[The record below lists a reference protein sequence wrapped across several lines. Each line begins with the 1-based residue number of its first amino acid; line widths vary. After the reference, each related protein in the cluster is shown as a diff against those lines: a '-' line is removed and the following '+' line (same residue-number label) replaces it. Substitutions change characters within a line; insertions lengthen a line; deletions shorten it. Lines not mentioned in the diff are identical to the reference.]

1 MVKTI
6 YLRPVM
12 SDDKMKEHEGENFNN
27 SYYNTIIDYD
37 CDCYGYE
44 EENSKKNPQLLFKFR
59 KKIIEKKFTDLAL
72 QSFLELSKKKHDNRG
87 AAAGKLNK
95 DALPNY
101 VNILVNENGFRSKF
115 LKSNGELSKTLT
127 SNLSKSNVAGFLDK
141 ADRNLKGKG
150 ETCRETA
157 FNRDNPEL
165 WKNALSF
172 LKKCDSIFKQLEP
185 TKYNLQRTA
194 ADLSPDFVIPGTAF
208 STVTINYS
216 WRTGMHKDTGDFE
229 DGFGNL
235 IVIEDPYNKNTYKGC
250 YLGFPRFKV
259 CVDVKTGDFLGM
271 NVHEWHCNTE
281 FIGTSKTIYG
291 NFSDID
297 IKNNWYFNRMSIVLY
312 LRKKMI
318 NCKMKK
324 MIGGS
329 NNNNI
334 FESYLNNQ
342 ISQKQ
347 LYFYLNYNNL
357 KFD

>member
-1 MVKTI
+1 
-6 YLRPVM
+6 
-12 SDDKMKEHEGENFNN
+12 
-27 SYYNTIIDYD
+27 
-37 CDCYGYE
+37 
-44 EENSKKNPQLLFKFR
+44 
-59 KKIIEKKFTDLAL
+59 
-72 QSFLELSKKKHDNRG
+72 
-87 AAAGKLNK
+87 
-95 DALPNY
+95 
-101 VNILVNENGFRSKF
+101 
-115 LKSNGELSKTLT
+115 
-127 SNLSKSNVAGFLDK
+127 
-141 ADRNLKGKG
+141 
-150 ETCRETA
+150 
-157 FNRDNPEL
+157 
-165 WKNALSF
+165 
-172 LKKCDSIFKQLEP
+172 
-185 TKYNLQRTA
+185 
-194 ADLSPDFVIPGTAF
+194 
-208 STVTINYS
+208 
-216 WRTGMHKDTGDFE
+216 MHKDTGDFE